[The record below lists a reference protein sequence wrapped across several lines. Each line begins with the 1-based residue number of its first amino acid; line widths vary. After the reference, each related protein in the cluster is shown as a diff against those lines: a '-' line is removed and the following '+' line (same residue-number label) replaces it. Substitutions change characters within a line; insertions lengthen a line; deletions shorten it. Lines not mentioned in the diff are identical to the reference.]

1 MRDEEGGKKGL
12 IGRWGWEKME
22 GMSLEYDRNNIG
34 VARKLRREMTRAER
48 RLWYDGLR
56 GCGVRFQRQKCIG
69 VHIVDFYCHK
79 AKLAVELDGA
89 GHFTEEGMER
99 DRRRDACLAG
109 MGVEVM
115 RFENREVMERVEW
128 VVERILWRVEERGR
142 E

>member
-1 MRDEEGGKKGL
+1 
-12 IGRWGWEKME
+12 
-22 GMSLEYDRNNIG
+22 MSLEHERENIG

-79 AKLAVELDGA
+79 ARLAVELDGD
-89 GHFTEEGMER
+89 GHYSEAGMER
-99 DRRRDACLAG
+99 DRKRDACLAG

-115 RFENREVMERVEW
+115 RFENREVMEGVGR
-128 VVERILWRVEERGR
+128 VVERILRRVGERVVGN
-142 E
+142 EG